1 LKDRLLAAP
10 RERRSRRKTWRGTSN
25 KERGEE
31 QKTVKKKDKKQIE
44 EEEYLLIGDKR
55 NGNGRDHLD
64 IVWHQTLQ
72 CSKYT
77 HSSSYLSQRK

>member
-1 LKDRLLAAP
+1 M
-10 RERRSRRKTWRGTSN
+10 
-25 KERGEE
+25 
-31 QKTVKKKDKKQIE
+31 KKKDKKQIE